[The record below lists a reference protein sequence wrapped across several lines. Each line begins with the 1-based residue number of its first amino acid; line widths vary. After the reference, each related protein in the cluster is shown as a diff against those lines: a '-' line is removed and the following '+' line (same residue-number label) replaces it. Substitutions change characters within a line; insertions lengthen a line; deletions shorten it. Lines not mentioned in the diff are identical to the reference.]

1 MALNREECKSVAL
14 GEIVSNID
22 QDQTAHSVQSDLD
35 LPQKLL
41 VSSPVRRVNTKQQR
55 QVIHI

>member
-22 QDQTAHSVQSDLD
+22 QHQTAHSVQSDLD